1 MSDEFK
7 QRLQNIE
14 TWKRGLYMLFFITA
28 YWISKF
34 VICTV
39 MLFQFLAVL
48 FFGKTNEQVLK
59 HSQNM
64 STYVYQIV
72 LYLTYNT
79 EQRPFPFGA
88 DWPDGTPKAPEPSE
102 PSEPVEQI
110 TQ

>member
-1 MSDEFK
+1 MSDDFK

-34 VICTV
+34 IIGTV
-39 MLFQFLAVL
+39 MLFQFIAVL

-59 HSQNM
+59 HSQNF

-72 LYLTYNT
+72 LYLTYNS

-88 DWPDGTPKAPEPSE
+88 EWPDGTPKPPEPI
-102 PSEPVEQI
+102 EQI
-110 TQ
+110 TEEV